1 MFGLNLDHHTCMNI
15 SVLHYLTELVEANL
29 AIIVLQQKRTFLIL
43 IIIISAARNSPC
55 RRE

>member
-43 IIIISAARNSPC
+43 ILIISAARNSPC